1 MKYYIIATGYNCLPY
16 AKKCYGSL
24 LNLGFDRTKWEA
36 VLFSDGSTDGTSEY
50 VKEMNK
56 KDLQNI
62 SGVTCHE
69 NFGAAFC
76 RHVAIKALGINDED
90 VVVLLGL
97 DDELKPSALTEIDK
111 QYKAGKWM
119 TYGNWI
125 DQHGKGLPAG
135 FELDFDEETH
145 KSRDYRKVTY
155 RSTAPN
161 TFKYFLY
168 KNIQEDD
175 LKINGKWID
184 STTES
189 EVMFSCLEQSG
200 KDRIGI
206 IREPIYLYNRDLP
219 GGTLRRLGK
228 EYKYEIYN
236 QVIARPKKPQL
247 FR

>member
-1 MKYYIIATGYNCLPY
+1 MKYYIIATGYNCLPL
-16 AKKCYGSL
+16 AKKCVASL
-24 LNLGFDRTKWEA
+24 IKLKFNGKWEA
-36 VLFSDGSTDGTSEY
+36 LLLSDGSTDGTGEY
-50 VKEMNK
+50 L
-56 KDLQNI
+56 DSI
-62 SGVTCHE
+62 STRLPIYGFERKE
-69 NFGAAFC
+69 NFGATKR
-76 RHVAIKALGINDED
+76 RHDLLQCSGAKSED
-90 VVVLLGL
+90 VIIFLGL
-97 DDELKPSALTEIDK
+97 DDELKPNALTEIDK

-135 FELDFDEETH
+135 FDLDFDEETH
-145 KSRDYRKVTY
+145 KTRDYRKVTY
-155 RSTAPN
+155 RSTSPN

-168 KNIQEDD
+168 KNIPEND

-206 IREPIYLYNRDLP
+206 IREPIYFYNRDLP